1 MQENQ
6 PPTTGTSTTTSRPL
20 NPCTVC
26 KQRHL
31 KCDNDKP
38 SCANCRKSDSECI
51 RGYSVRFRHG
61 LNPSIRSGKTLE
73 AAKREYNFSQ
83 DQPWVKTN
91 RALSFVDETPDII
104 NIHDSSTG
112 NFDTLDNFNIG
123 PDVET
128 TSHHS
133 SPPAAPLQRLL
144 SRESKPSSESE
155 RPNSRPTFEASPHTR
170 DSERPSKKRAL
181 SSSSTG
187 PWRNPPRSDP
197 SDAQSP
203 SQSSQCAADAG
214 PFTRYSGSPILESP
228 IINDIALGVGSPN
241 VDPGQDNSGQDLSAL
256 EDHVT
261 EAISGIY
268 LDSPRWPLEDPQEA
282 MLFQNFIHVLAPLFD
297 LCDNE
302 RHFATI
308 VPRRAVTCPPLMNAV
323 LAASAKRLSRI
334 AGFDGLVGDRY
345 HQNCLDALIP
355 ALSSSAAVMD
365 ENLLTAIVIL
375 RYMEEMDVPITSADT
390 AGESHL
396 VGTRVFVAA
405 QEKVL
410 DFTGLRRA
418 AFWVALRQEIHMAF
432 MQARPVHPNFALQD
446 ITRLVQNDD
455 SCCAF
460 ANLTILQCAACL
472 RYCYGS
478 EEQSVSAW
486 ERLQEG
492 QERWWAERPWFFHP
506 MYINEDGNGMF
517 PQAVY
522 FNDAV
527 ITGVFHFLLM
537 QILLAAHNPKIP
549 KLGPGQAKA
558 VKKIN
563 EDIKKTVKMVCGIAE
578 SNQRNPTVYAYVSL
592 AITMAGDRFTDL
604 QEQEAL
610 YRVLQK
616 MDVQT
621 GWPTGSAQQYL
632 KEAWGWTESPANMN
646 TEMPIAGMPIAGM
659 LNSNSMQLV

>member
-1 MQENQ
+1 MTLE
-6 PPTTGTSTTTSRPL
+6 PPGFLMNHAGDTST
-20 NPCTVC
+20 
-26 KQRHL
+26 
-31 KCDNDKP
+31 DNDQAAQP
-38 SCANCRKSDSECI
+38 L
-51 RGYSVRFRHG
+51 YG
-61 LNPSIRSGKTLE
+61 LQAKAPQVIRSGKTLE

-112 NFDTLDNFNIG
+112 NFDTLDNFSIG
-123 PDVET
+123 PDIET
-128 TSHHS
+128 ASHHS
-133 SPPAAPLQRLL
+133 SPPAAPLQRLI
-144 SRESKPSSESE
+144 SRESRPSSEPE
-155 RPNSRPTFEASPHTR
+155 RPNSKPVFEASPQTR
-170 DSERPSKKRAL
+170 DGERPLKKRAL
-181 SSSSTG
+181 SSSSAA
-187 PWRNPPRSDP
+187 PWRNTPRSDP

-203 SQSSQCAADAG
+203 SQSSQCAHDAG

-228 IINDIALGVGSPN
+228 IINNNIILNAGSPRL
-241 VDPGQDNSGQDLSAL
+241 VPGLDNARQELSAL
-256 EDHVT
+256 EKHVT

-268 LDSPRWPLEDPQEA
+268 LDAPRWPLEDPQEA
-282 MLFQNFIHVLAPLFD
+282 MLFHNFIHVLAPLFD
-297 LCDNE
+297 LCDSE

-308 VPRRAVTCPPLMNAV
+308 VPRRAVICPPLMNAV
-323 LAASAKRLSRI
+323 LAASAKRLCRI

-375 RYMEEMDVPITSADT
+375 RYMEELDVPLTSSDT

-432 MQARPVHPNFALQD
+432 TQARPVHPNFALEN
-446 ITRLVQNDD
+446 ISRLVQNDD
-455 SCCAF
+455 TCCTF

-486 ERLQEG
+486 ERLQEA
-492 QERWWAERPWFFHP
+492 QERWWAERPWHFHP
-506 MYINEDGNGMF
+506 MYINESGNDMF
-517 PQAVY
+517 PQALY
-522 FNDAV
+522 LNDAV
-527 ITGVFHFLLM
+527 ITGVLHYLLI
-537 QILLAAHNPKIP
+537 QVLLAAHNPKIP

-558 VKKIN
+558 FRTIN
-563 EDIKKTVKMVCGIAE
+563 EEIKKTVKMVCGVAE
-578 SNQRNPTVYAYVSL
+578 SNQRNPTSYAYACL
-592 AITMAGDRFTDL
+592 AITMAGDRFNDPH
-604 QEQEAL
+604 EQEAL

-616 MDVQT
+616 TDGQF
-621 GWPTGSAQQYL
+621 GWPTRSAQEYL
-632 KEAWGWTESPANMN
+632 KEAWGWTESPANLN
-646 TEMPIAGMPIAGM
+646 VGMPIAGM
-659 LNSNSMQLV
+659 LNSSMQLA

>member
-1 MQENQ
+1 MSHAGE
-6 PPTTGTSTTTSRPL
+6 STTDHKHNHQAAQPL
-20 NPCTVC
+20 YS
-26 KQRHL
+26 
-31 KCDNDKP
+31 DNDKP
-38 SCANCRKSDSECI
+38 SCANCRKSESECI

-91 RALSFVDETPDII
+91 RTLSFVDETPDII

-112 NFDTLDNFNIG
+112 CFDTLENFNIG

-128 TSHHS
+128 VSHHS
-133 SPPAAPLQRLL
+133 SPPTAPLQRFL
-144 SRESKPSSESE
+144 SRESRQSSEPE
-155 RPNSRPTFEASPHTR
+155 RPNSRPNFEASPHTR
-170 DSERPSKKRAL
+170 DGERPLKKRAL
-181 SSSSTG
+181 SSSSAG

-197 SDAQSP
+197 SDTQSP
-203 SQSSQCAADAG
+203 SQSSPCAADSG
-214 PFTRYSGSPILESP
+214 PFTRYSGSPIIESP
-228 IINDIALGVGSPN
+228 IINDITLGVGSPH
-241 VDPGQDNSGQDLSAL
+241 VGPGLDNTGQDLSAL

-268 LDSPRWPLEDPQEA
+268 LNSPRWPLEDPQEA

-375 RYMEEMDVPITSADT
+375 RYMEEMDVPITSADM

-537 QILLAAHNPKIP
+537 HILLAAHNPKIP

-563 EDIKKTVKMVCGIAE
+563 DDIKKTVKMVCGIAE
-578 SNQRNPTVYAYVSL
+578 SNQRNATVYAYVPKERSEL
-592 AITMAGDRFTDL
+592 NDHLTTCLQIREPGD
-604 QEQEAL
+604 
-610 YRVLQK
+610 YY
-616 MDVQT
+616 
-621 GWPTGSAQQYL
+621 GW
-632 KEAWGWTESPANMN
+632 
-646 TEMPIAGMPIAGM
+646 
-659 LNSNSMQLV
+659 